1 MSTKITPYQ
10 LSIALQYIG
19 IQFRWFS
26 CAVQQSARWSTQPPQ
41 NWFQQVRVE
50 VHVLEQILAI
60 SNSIGTIMQV
70 PHMANR
76 ILSFVTSRNIMAEA
90 LFLELRDI
98 NVFKVQS
105 AEAQIRNTGMMPNM
119 WWEDGKCLPDQ
130 YVSRSI
136 VEIVSEA
143 KIFFP
148 TVEDSTEA
156 LAIQHAAN
164 ADRVHPAYVKLLQP
178 DPGGIEG
185 GNREVKEQLMETWD
199 QSVCRP
205 ANEKDLC

>member
-1 MSTKITPYQ
+1 
-10 LSIALQYIG
+10 
-19 IQFRWFS
+19 
-26 CAVQQSARWSTQPPQ
+26 
-41 NWFQQVRVE
+41 
-50 VHVLEQILAI
+50 
-60 SNSIGTIMQV
+60 MQV

-76 ILSFVTSRNIMAEA
+76 ILSFVTSQNITAEA

-105 AEAQIRNTGMMPNM
+105 AEAQIRNTSMMPNM

-136 VEIVSEA
+136 AEIVSEA

-148 TVEDSTEA
+148 TVEVSQNKEYYVNTDQIEGWHRGPS

-164 ADRVHPAYVKLLQP
+164 ADRVHLAYAKLLQP

-185 GNREVKEQLMETWD
+185 GNRGKPWSHAIL
-199 QSVCRP
+199 SGP
-205 ANEKDLC
+205 ARLI